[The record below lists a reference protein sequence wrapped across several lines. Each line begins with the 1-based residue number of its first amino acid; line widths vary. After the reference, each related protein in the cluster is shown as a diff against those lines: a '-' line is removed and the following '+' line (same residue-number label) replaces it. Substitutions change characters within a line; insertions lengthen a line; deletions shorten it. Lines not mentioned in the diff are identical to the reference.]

1 MSDKEVAIHFKT
13 TSDLAGV
20 NTTKEAIEEVTEELD
35 ELEEKAQTV
44 AEGVEKTLDV
54 AGKSGTKE
62 AIEEVTEELDELEE
76 KTQTAS
82 AGVAKTLDTA
92 GKNATKVGNQVA
104 TAGAKGASGF
114 TKLGQGALNAAYFID
129 DMQYGIRGVMNNIPS
144 LVLSL
149 GGGAGLAGALSIAAV
164 GFSKLY
170 DWMNKDAKAAEDLAK
185 ANKEAAETLIK
196 AGKEA
201 SKSLANEES
210 LKRVLE
216 LNKETNEQRRI
227 SLNLIRETA
236 EEQRRQILMESKVLD
251 AFDKKQLAR
260 VELAYLRGRYGEVGS
275 LEAKQKRAEAEASII
290 EDSEQRKRDEAMRVA
305 EVGLKE
311 AEANHDL
318 RYTRYREALADDKRF
333 RDKRAMSPDEL
344 KVSEGNIEELT
355 NKLAEH
361 LLGNAKAGRSEIGR
375 FLGHLGLNRQ
385 TTADL
390 RIDTANLA
398 KKLIAEYV
406 DPYTGEANTFGQDLR
421 TAALMKE
428 IAKEMHRVQGFH
440 DLLEEMKFS
449 TDEEGA
455 KQFFEAS
462 KESEKNKLEALGKWK
477 EAKEA
482 LEKEQDAHTMQ
493 EKVNKEEQ
501 ATSQIKQETRQEKY
515 MDEKR
520 KEDEKNER
528 SKQEANLKTEIERLK
543 EEVKRLEK
551 EQDPEK
557 AFEIASRGKKWER
570 DKTEAMAEV
579 GQQMAKSVQSAMD
592 DGRVDEREAKE
603 LLAGFR
609 SAMEHQGLGYNEQGG
624 RNFLREVIAVMQGF
638 HAQQQSM
645 RGALDKATKAL
656 EQLKSQSKQARF

>member
-13 TSDLAGV
+13 TSDVAGA
-20 NTTKEAIEEVTEELD
+20 NATKEAVEQVTQ
-35 ELEEKAQTV
+35 ELET
-44 AEGVEKTLDV
+44 
-54 AGKSGTKE
+54 
-62 AIEEVTEELDELEE
+62 LEE

-82 AGVAKTLDTA
+82 AGVKKTLDVA
-92 GKNATKVGNQVA
+92 GANATKVGNQVA
-104 TAGAKGASGF
+104 SAGAKGAGGF

-251 AFDKKQLAR
+251 AYDKKQLAK
-260 VELAYLRGRYGEVGS
+260 VELAYLKGRYGEVGS
-275 LEAKQKRAEAEASII
+275 LEAKQKKAEAEASII

-311 AEANHDL
+311 AEGNYAL
-318 RYTRYREALADDKRF
+318 RETRFREAEAEDKKF
-333 RDKRAMSPDEL
+333 RDKRAMSPAEL
-344 KVSEGNIEELT
+344 KVSKGNIEELS
-355 NKLAEH
+355 NQLAEH
-361 LLGNAKAGRSEIGR
+361 LLGNEVAGRSNFGR

-421 TAALMKE
+421 SAALLKK
-428 IAKEMHRVQGFH
+428 IAKEMHKVQGVN
-440 DLLEEMKFS
+440 DLLKEMGFS
-449 TDEEGA
+449 TDDEGLG
-455 KQFFEAS
+455 KFLEAG
-462 KESEKNKLEALGKWK
+462 KESETKKLDALGKRG
-477 EAKEA
+477 EAKAA
-482 LEKEQDAHTMQ
+482 LDKALDVYFTQ
-493 EKVNKEEQ
+493 ERINKHEQ
-501 ATSQIKQETRQEKY
+501 ATSQINQETRHEKH

-520 KEDEKNER
+520 KEDEKKER
-528 SKQEANLKTEIERLK
+528 SKQEANLKAEIERLK
-543 EEVKRLEK
+543 EELKRLEK
-551 EQDPEK
+551 EQDAEK
-557 AFEIASRGKKWER
+557 AFEIASRDKKWGP
-570 DKTEAMAEV
+570 DKTSAMANV
-579 GQQMAKSVQSAMD
+579 GEKMAKSVQSAMD
-592 DGRVDEREAKE
+592 DGRVDEREARE

-624 RNFLREVIAVMQGF
+624 KNFLREVIAVMQQF
-638 HAQQQSM
+638 HTQQQSM
-645 RGALDKATKAL
+645 RGALEKARQEL
-656 EQLKSQSKQARF
+656 ELLKSQSKHAR